1 MKIIFEFFISH
12 WDKVIPIIISVIALI
27 LSIATWIAQRN
38 FAKKYSKQT
47 DVVISN
53 SILLALYD
61 INLLIHKVE
70 HVDGISFDKDQLTFQ
85 LESLRSNLKLVNSMK
100 LDQLPSYSMLNFQTY
115 LKDLREVLYKLE
127 SDVRK
132 FDYEL
137 EKCNDKEKYRNE
149 TRIRM
154 SFLNMDQSKHGIQ
167 EIGCAYSENLL
178 SRKKNMNLSPAK
190 TIDMY
195 RENFYLEPWKIYVTN
210 WTNDAVFYD
219 MNFKY
224 KRALLRP
231 YLIDY
236 SGQIYFG
243 RRKIVS
249 TQEINN
255 PFPQP

>member
-1 MKIIFEFFISH
+1 MRIIFDFFISH
-12 WDKVIPIIISVIALI
+12 WDKVIPIIISIIALI
-27 LSIATWIAQRN
+27 LSGTTWIAQRN

-137 EKCNDKEKYRNE
+137 EKCNDKERVRKYWRKVLLNSLIITREQLQQDKQCIEEGKDIFEKKYRKAFNLMDDE
-149 TRIRM
+149 ATRIAM
-154 SFLNMDQSKHGIQ
+154 GEN
-167 EIGCAYSENLL
+167 IGDPL
-178 SRKKNMNLSPAK
+178 K
-190 TIDMY
+190 
-195 RENFYLEPWKIYVTN
+195 YVN
-210 WTNDAVFYD
+210 H
-219 MNFKY
+219 K
-224 KRALLRP
+224 
-231 YLIDY
+231 
-236 SGQIYFG
+236 
-243 RRKIVS
+243 
-249 TQEINN
+249 
-255 PFPQP
+255 

>member
-1 MKIIFEFFISH
+1 MGDLYMKIIFEFFISH

-137 EKCNDKEKYRNE
+137 EKCNDKEKVRKYWRKVLLNSLIITREQLQQDKQCIEEGKDIFEKKYRKVFNSMDDE
-149 TRIRM
+149 ATRIATDNNNGDP
-154 SFLNMDQSKHGIQ
+154 LKYVKH
-167 EIGCAYSENLL
+167 
-178 SRKKNMNLSPAK
+178 K
-190 TIDMY
+190 
-195 RENFYLEPWKIYVTN
+195 
-210 WTNDAVFYD
+210 
-219 MNFKY
+219 
-224 KRALLRP
+224 
-231 YLIDY
+231 
-236 SGQIYFG
+236 
-243 RRKIVS
+243 
-249 TQEINN
+249 
-255 PFPQP
+255 

>member
-1 MKIIFEFFISH
+1 MCDLYMKIIFEFFISH

-100 LDQLPSYSMLNFQTY
+100 LDQLPTYSMLNFQTY
-115 LKDLREVLYKLE
+115 LKDLREALYKLE

-137 EKCNDKEKYRNE
+137 EKCNDKEKIRKYWRKVLLNSLIITREQLQQDKQCIEEGKDIFEKKYRKAFNSMDDE
-149 TRIRM
+149 ATRIAM
-154 SFLNMDQSKHGIQ
+154 GEN
-167 EIGCAYSENLL
+167 IGDPL
-178 SRKKNMNLSPAK
+178 K
-190 TIDMY
+190 
-195 RENFYLEPWKIYVTN
+195 YVN
-210 WTNDAVFYD
+210 H
-219 MNFKY
+219 K
-224 KRALLRP
+224 
-231 YLIDY
+231 
-236 SGQIYFG
+236 
-243 RRKIVS
+243 
-249 TQEINN
+249 
-255 PFPQP
+255 

>member
-137 EKCNDKEKYRNE
+137 EKCNDKEKVRKYWRKVLLNSLIITRDQLKQDKQCIEEKKDIFEKKYRKVFNSMDDE
-149 TRIRM
+149 ATRIA
-154 SFLNMDQSKHGIQ
+154 MDNNGDPLKYVKH
-167 EIGCAYSENLL
+167 
-178 SRKKNMNLSPAK
+178 K
-190 TIDMY
+190 
-195 RENFYLEPWKIYVTN
+195 
-210 WTNDAVFYD
+210 
-219 MNFKY
+219 
-224 KRALLRP
+224 
-231 YLIDY
+231 
-236 SGQIYFG
+236 
-243 RRKIVS
+243 
-249 TQEINN
+249 
-255 PFPQP
+255 